1 MASYWIVVP
10 RGNAE
15 LFDLLSIAF
24 QGRSGFTVIVDRR
37 ADDSAPIA
45 VEGAERRGQRAEL
58 GPDEIV
64 VAERAEQAA
73 RAERPSAARR
83 AHRGVPVVRSG
94 PRGRVRHNSGDPA
107 RAFHAARASASF
119 PGSR

>member
-24 QGRSGFTVIVDRR
+24 RGRSGFTVIVDRR
-37 ADDSAPIA
+37 SGDDAPH
-45 VEGAERRGQRAEL
+45 GAERRCHRADI

-64 VAERAEQAA
+64 VAEQAA
-73 RAERPSAARR
+73 RIGQQSGSGDAARR
-83 AHRGVPVVRSG
+83 I
-94 PRGRVRHNSGDPA
+94 
-107 RAFHAARASASF
+107 AARRRPLAVSS
-119 PGSR
+119 S

>member
-24 QGRSGFTVIVDRR
+24 RGRPGFAVIVDRR
-37 ADDSAPIA
+37 AMDCSAGRGD
-45 VEGAERRGQRAEL
+45 GAERRSVRAEL

-64 VAERAEQAA
+64 VAEQAA
-73 RAERPSAARR
+73 RTDHTSAMSQRPHRR
-83 AHRGVPVVRSG
+83 IPVVRSAS
-94 PRGRVRHNSGDPA
+94 RGRVRRRTGEPA
-107 RAFHAARASASF
+107 RGSYAARPSSPATLT
-119 PGSR
+119 R